1 MQKKANKGFQKTEK
15 LYKNEIQ
22 KYTLAPLIWVSR
34 EFATWV
40 CDYSPHT
47 RELRSKNKN
56 EEL

>member
-1 MQKKANKGFQKTEK
+1 M
-15 LYKNEIQ
+15 YKNEIQ
-22 KYTLAPLIWVSR
+22 KYTRAPLIGVSP